1 MPKWTLQSLL
11 YIKLVTILHRS
22 IVYVYVCVHIYIYT
36 QYIYTTYVCVYIYKL
51 MYVYIYIYIYIYIH
65 IYMICLL
72 FIIWEKEEQTYV
84 YDTNVLKVFGTE
96 IERDI
101 KKCK

>member
-51 MYVYIYIYIYIYIH
+51 MYVYIYLYTHIH
-65 IYMICLL
+65 DLFVVYHMGKRGANIC
-72 FIIWEKEEQTYV
+72 I
-84 YDTNVLKVFGTE
+84 
-96 IERDI
+96 
-101 KKCK
+101 